1 MTEQV
6 ESEEQ
11 IQEIT
16 EPQITVEKPKRTKKD
31 RSPAQQEA
39 FAKCIEMRKKRAE
52 EQLALKEK
60 KQEII
65 NGEVEE
71 HIQKVKRTRKPKKKV
86 IVQESSSDDEPEVI
100 YIKKPKKKK
109 KTKKRVIV
117 EQSSSESEEE
127 NVSVE
132 KPQKPRKEPS
142 VVEEKQEQSNQPEYI
157 NKLLLMRTLGF

>member
-1 MTEQV
+1 MTEV
-6 ESEEQ
+6 LESESPTQTE
-11 IQEIT
+11 
-16 EPQITVEKPKRTKKD
+16 EPQITVEKPKRTKKE

-71 HIQKVKRTRKPKKKV
+71 HIQKVKRTKKPKKKV

-132 KPQKPRKEPS
+132 KPQKPRKEVP
-142 VVEEKQEQSNQPEYI
+142 VVQEKQEESNQPEYI